1 MAKRARPT
9 SRYGKSAQVGRETGR
24 HSPQRLIPPELGAI
38 EGYAGRPGR
47 AGGTIA
53 LAARG
58 KKKTSSV
65 LGCGVGSS
73 KGYGS
78 PGRVGGIRAL
88 AARGTLRH
96 TRQWKVTSQN
106 FAPVPYK
113 GYVRAGRA
121 GGAPALG
128 AGETRTYR
136 PYGVSLPPELGNRA
150 VQGVREVGVGR
161 AGQQR
166 RPPGSRSTTPVW
178 GWCPTRGTRGRTR
191 PGGATALA
199 AGQPEHNSRM
209 GVVPYKGYERSE

>member
-1 MAKRARPT
+1 MRGVRVGQAGQ
-9 SRYGKSAQVGRETGR
+9 SRW
-24 HSPQRLIPPELGAI
+24 PPE
-38 EGYAGRPGR
+38 E
-47 AGGTIA
+47 
-53 LAARG
+53 

-88 AARGTLRH
+88 AARGNL
-96 TRQWKVTSQN
+96 RQWKGTSQN
-106 FAPVPYK
+106 FALVPYK

-166 RPPGSRSTTPVW
+166 WPPGSRSTTPVRE
-178 GWCPTRGTRGRTR
+178 WCPTRGTRGRTR
-191 PGGATALA
+191 PGGGKALA
-199 AGQPEHNSRM
+199 AGQQEHNSRM